1 MSKKSTDKLIKLYQ
15 DTIDRLILD
24 FEKKLRKGK
33 ALDCEV
39 YLIKSLL
46 KAFKEAK
53 EIRGEIRHSLQE
65 EYIKRKIEE
74 WEKAKPLLSPKQT
87 QFEFEEFSKVDAEE
101 IETIYS
107 MFNNKIGRAEKGIGR
122 QVRGWFEKE
131 QKAITNATNRATR
144 DQLTSRFMG
153 KSKNDAISDLVVS
166 LKDNIYFKLI
176 DKNGNPLKMK
186 IDSYAKL
193 SINSM
198 FQQARNTAT
207 INSMKE
213 LESDL
218 VIFSKHY
225 WTCETC
231 AKYAEGRVYSIN
243 KKNKEYPYLYE
254 TVPGFI
260 QGYNSIHPNCKHRL
274 SGYFETGRTKEEIEE
289 IKKHS
294 NKNVDNRR
302 EKDKEKYDIKQKL
315 NFYEARKRALEIE
328 LNRFKGVKI
337 TEDNIQTV
345 ETLKIRLKNVN
356 SNITVLKKRLGEL

>member
-1 MSKKSTDKLIKLYQ
+1 MNKKPTDKLIKLYQ
-15 DTIDRLILD
+15 NTINNLLYN
-24 FEKKLRKGK
+24 FEKKLKEGT
-33 ALDCEV
+33 ATNYEV
-39 YLIKSLL
+39 YVMKGLL
-46 KAFKEAK
+46 KAFMESK

-74 WEKAKPLLSPKQT
+74 WEKAKPLLSPKQ
-87 QFEFEEFSKVDAEE
+87 QLIDFEKFTKIDSRE

-107 MFNNKIGRAEKGIGR
+107 MFNDKINRAEKGIGR

-131 QKAITNATNRATR
+131 QKAITNAANRATR

-153 KSKNDAISDLVVS
+153 KSKEEAISDLVGG
-166 LKDNIYFKLI
+166 LRENIFFKLI

-186 IDSYAKL
+186 IDSYASL
-193 SINSM
+193 SLNSM

-207 INSMKE
+207 INTVKQ

-231 AKYAEGRVYSIN
+231 AKFAEGRVYSIN
-243 KKNKEYPYLYE
+243 KKNIDYPYLYE

-274 SGYFETGRTKEEIEE
+274 SGYFETGRSKEEIEE
-289 IKKHS
+289 IKKNS
-294 NKNVDNRR
+294 NKHEDNRR
-302 EKDKEKYDIKQKL
+302 DKDKERYDIKQKL
-315 NFYEARKRALEIE
+315 NIYNARKRALDIE
-328 LNRFKGVKI
+328 LDRFKGVKV
-337 TEDNIQTV
+337 TDDNVETIQT
-345 ETLKIRLKNVN
+345 LRLRLKNVKTV
-356 SNITVLKKRLGEL
+356 ITDLNKRLKEL

>member
-1 MSKKSTDKLIKLYQ
+1 MRKKPTDKLIKLYQ
-15 DTIDRLILD
+15 DTIDNLLLN
-24 FEKKLRKGK
+24 FEKKLREGK
-33 ALDCEV
+33 VLDYEV

-166 LKDNIYFKLI
+166 LKENIYFKLI

-207 INSMKE
+207 INSVKE

-231 AKYAEGRVYSIN
+231 AKYAEG
-243 KKNKEYPYLYE
+243 
-254 TVPGFI
+254 
-260 QGYNSIHPNCKHRL
+260 
-274 SGYFETGRTKEEIEE
+274 
-289 IKKHS
+289 
-294 NKNVDNRR
+294 
-302 EKDKEKYDIKQKL
+302 
-315 NFYEARKRALEIE
+315 
-328 LNRFKGVKI
+328 
-337 TEDNIQTV
+337 
-345 ETLKIRLKNVN
+345 
-356 SNITVLKKRLGEL
+356 